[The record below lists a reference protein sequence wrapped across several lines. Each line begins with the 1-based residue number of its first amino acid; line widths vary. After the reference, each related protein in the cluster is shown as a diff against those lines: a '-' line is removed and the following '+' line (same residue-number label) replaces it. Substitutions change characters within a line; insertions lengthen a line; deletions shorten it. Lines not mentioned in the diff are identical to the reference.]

1 MIGGGGAMYSSILLA
16 TDLAHEKSWAKSL
29 PAAIDLAR
37 RYGAKLHL
45 LTVVPDF
52 GMTSVGAYF
61 PPDFEKQAIARMR
74 EELDAF
80 AVAHVPGDVAC
91 ETHVAHGHPPEQI
104 LAAAEKAGAD
114 LIVMGSHA
122 PDGVLRSLFIGSNA
136 DRVVHASPVSVL
148 VVRG

>member
-1 MIGGGGAMYSSILLA
+1 MYANILLA
-16 TDLAHEKSWAKSL
+16 IDLAHEKSWAKAL
-29 PAAIDLAR
+29 PAAIDIAR
-37 RYGAKLHL
+37 RYEAKLHL
-45 LTVVPDF
+45 LSVVPDF

-74 EELDAF
+74 EELGAF
-80 AVAHVPGDVAC
+80 TKAHVPADVNA

-104 LAAAEKAGAD
+104 LAAAGKAGAD

-122 PDGVLRSLFIGSNA
+122 PDGALRSLFIGSNA